1 MNSAFWRVFSVLVM
15 VLLMLAA
22 LALGSF
28 ALTERVREMSHWDAR
43 LNQLSQILLTHPSG
57 AAHLWHSPPAELM
70 ASVHTLSSLP
80 VSLQQRL
87 SRQPAVAQRE
97 SGVLSMWMRLE
108 ADDVLHLPLGD
119 RTDRIVHCL
128 AHALGWH
135 WQETG
140 LSAEAYVDLLQ
151 PLIPAQLSYSE
162 PNELVP
168 FLMVGDGRFLVVGE
182 EAFWQPQYSV
192 WVMGLVSLYALI
204 GLALVVYRQVSLIE
218 GRLNTLDQAT
228 RRLAQGHLS
237 ARVVVRGQDPVSRL
251 GTSFNKTAE
260 HINRLLDIQREM
272 VRAVSHEL
280 RTPISRMTFALESLS
295 DMTAEQPV
303 VQRSIHNMDG
313 DLQELEQLVDEILT
327 YARLEEGGPL
337 LEFERTSLEMIAR
350 QVVGEACPPGN
361 IRVTFDDSVD
371 HLDALAELEPR
382 YLHRAVQNLVG
393 NACRYARSHVIVSCE
408 ITAETCRVDVEDD
421 GPGVPEADWG
431 RVFMAFA
438 RLDDSRTRTSG
449 GFGLGL
455 SIVRRIAYWHGGRA
469 VVGRSDKLS
478 GARFSLVWPRYQQND
493 V

>member
-1 MNSAFWRVFSVLVM
+1 MNSAFGRVFSVLVM
-15 VLLMLAA
+15 VLLILLA
-22 LALGSF
+22 LALGGF
-28 ALTERVREMSHWDAR
+28 GLAERVREMAHWDAR
-43 LNQLSQILLTHPSG
+43 LDQLSRVLRDHPAVDG
-57 AAHLWHSPPAELM
+57 AEWQSSSAELM
-70 ASVHTLSSLP
+70 ATVHTLSSLP
-80 VSLQQRL
+80 APLQQRL
-87 SRQPAVAQRE
+87 KRQSAVAQRE
-97 SGVLSMWMRLE
+97 SGMLSMWMYLE
-108 ADDVLHLPLGD
+108 HENVLQLPLGD
-119 RTDRIVHCL
+119 RADRVIHCL
-128 AHALGWH
+128 SHVLDWH

-140 LSAEAYVDLLQ
+140 LTIEQY
-151 PLIPAQLSYSE
+151 AQWLRPRLPIYFLASE
-162 PNELVP
+162 PSELAP
-168 FLMVGDGRFLVVGE
+168 FLVVDDGRFLVVGDE
-182 EAFWQPQYSV
+182 SFWQHQYSG
-192 WVMGLVSLYALI
+192 WVTVFVSLYALA

-303 VQRSIHNMDG
+303 VQRSIQNMDG

-337 LEFERTSLEMIAR
+337 LEFERTSLEAIAR
-350 QVVGEACPPGN
+350 QVVSEACPSGN
-361 IRVTFDDSVD
+361 IQVTFDGTVD
-371 HLDALAELEPR
+371 YLDALAELEPR

-393 NACRYARSHVIVSCE
+393 NACRYARSRVIVSCE
-408 ITAETCRVDVEDD
+408 VTEETCRVNVEDD

-469 VVGRSDKLS
+469 IVGRSETLS
-478 GARFSLVWPRYQQND
+478 GARFSLVWPRYQQDD